1 MIAALICAISIALLL
16 QFFASYCRSLLA
28 SSRKIELSNRVREL
42 TGVANGEFTPDDFR
56 RLLQLLRLCPES
68 GDDRTEIRAVGT
80 YYGMLNLVG
89 RTVQAA
95 MPSAAAWTELER
107 RNCSYFAAVALDRRI
122 SSSRNLFTQQLSDR
136 L

>member
-1 MIAALICAISIALLL
+1 MIAALIFVISIALLL

-28 SSRKIELSNRVREL
+28 SSRKVELSDRVREL
-42 TGVANGEFTPDDFR
+42 TGVADGGFAPDDFH

-80 YYGMLNLVG
+80 YYGMLKMV
-89 RTVQAA
+89 RRVAQAP
-95 MPSAAAWTELER
+95 MPSVAAWTELER

-122 SSSRNLFTQQLSDR
+122 LSSRDLFTQQLSDR